1 MQNAFAQVLSDLPGA
16 NSATSSD
23 SSGNASKGA
32 TNPQAT
38 LPDGRWSLDRQF
50 PKEDLFLQKSKFEYI
65 WSIACNVGNCGVQHA
80 AKWHHQFDFVPPSTI
95 LIHAILWNLR

>member
-1 MQNAFAQVLSDLPGA
+1 VPADLQNAFAQLLSDLQGA

-23 SSGNASKGA
+23 STGDAFTSA

-50 PKEDLFLQKSKFEYI
+50 PKEDIFLQKSMF
-65 WSIACNVGNCGVQHA
+65 
-80 AKWHHQFDFVPPSTI
+80 
-95 LIHAILWNLR
+95 